1 MAVDDWIS
9 NLFQSEQTR
18 GLSGGLSASITLDES
33 NPFYN
38 YRLRRHQVSSD
49 IVSAP
54 LTIWTGNEVKDEDG
68 GLEEHLKSSLGQ
80 GVAEFTDVLL
90 ILSLEDYSRAADAA
104 DEPWPQMASKVLL
117 ERFET
122 FCRQENFSRRFVHR
136 PLSLRIL
143 CDGSADMGG
152 QSLGLSAGEFVTGL
166 LPNLYTGPVHGS
178 HPVLA
183 VYVNLP
189 GVWEGYQEVGRLY
202 SDQVLYTIGSSW
214 LDNFSHPSFREGA
227 LYRLNRNS
235 DGSFVHVVS
244 PDLQDQ
250 YQVIPQ
256 EQGEHSV
263 MTLATR
269 DGEPIAHLLL
279 ALLEGADVAQH
290 TSSTIPP
297 GQQPVSISEADF
309 LQSVSVIPNSPQD
322 RIFSLQERGVLL
334 QRVHFSNFMLGY
346 NVYLG
351 VHGELG
357 TNVENK
363 AATFQVRKRQVSLV
377 AHIDGVHVGEHPVP
391 VGEEFPIE
399 GDVIIDAN
407 GQKLEYKD
415 LRGLR
420 VERWPYVGEIRRPA
434 SSNYMM
440 WGNTYLVG
448 RSRDCRVVLPD
459 EPENA
464 NIVWKPSVGDGA
476 VIRSRTGDIPK
487 ARFYTDSIMVG
498 SEHASIQL
506 KTPDPVVIS
515 KNKSCFVYVRRGVA
529 VFPLYPTASG
539 KEPTEM
545 SLQPADEVLVG
556 NCLFHVGFTPVEE
569 GASVAPAPPVTLALQ
584 GEDATEKLSEEEAAH
599 LADLTPPTPHDIAH
613 AQGLGQGG
621 AAPEPLA
628 LAETGPDS
636 ILGEF
641 YDDEDDFADEVP
653 EDSAPVAEDATPV
666 NFDEEQTLPGTPAP
680 MNVMSQ
686 LAFEDEGLDLYEDE
700 EDYEEAPSVDV
711 PTPAPSAEEDMFAL
725 DFVDEEPSVDTPD
738 IEPSVDEEAFDL
750 DFGEEEPL
758 WTGPVDEEF
767 VVEMTPGEPLPV
779 VRSEAEEDASGDAD
793 GLVELEDEAPAI
805 ADEAPAIEPAVVPVE
820 AAPPVVATASP
831 DASDNLGTVVF
842 VDDAAAQFE
851 LGREMQLVLVGWVV
865 NGTVTF
871 GNHSG
876 ATLVLPENRIVPE
889 QQFEAVDYFQLKIRG
904 RKGHLKILEPN
915 ELRMEGA
922 PPTEMEYTNPE
933 GVVLDILRRDDTG
946 DEDFT
951 VRVEIIED
959 PSLPNPRARLLALD
973 VQDEL
978 AAALV
983 TRGLPKRSERRLQ
996 LGGISM
1002 SFTYTGDAVHIHDY
1016 LNDYKTD
1023 KGYNPFF
1030 VQRGDS
1036 RFVTAPEDGALIELE
1051 PGDHIIVGDVLYSLQ
1066 KN

>member
-38 YRLRRHQVSSD
+38 YRLRRHQVAGD
-49 IVSAP
+49 IIGAP
-54 LTIWTGNEVKDEDG
+54 LSIWTGNEAQDEGG
-68 GLEEHLKSSLGQ
+68 GLEEHLKTSLGQ

-104 DEPWPQMASKVLL
+104 DEPWPQMASQVLL
-117 ERFET
+117 ERFEI

-166 LPNLYTGPVHGS
+166 LPNLYTGPVQGS

-202 SDQVLYTIGSSW
+202 SDQVLYTIGNSW
-214 LDNFSHPSFREGA
+214 LDNFSHPSLKEGA

-279 ALLEGADVAQH
+279 ALLEGADMAKQSAATV
-290 TSSTIPP
+290 PP
-297 GQQPVSISEADF
+297 GQPQPMAISEADF

-351 VHGELG
+351 IHGELG

-377 AHIDGVHVGEHPVP
+377 AHIEGVHVGEHPVA

-440 WGNTYLVG
+440 WGNDYLLG

-459 EPENA
+459 EPENS

-498 SEHASIQL
+498 SEHAAIQL

-515 KNKSCFVYVRRGVA
+515 KNKSCFVYVRRGAA

-569 GASVAPAPPVTLALQ
+569 GASVAPAPAVTLALQ
-584 GEDATEKLSEEEAAH
+584 GEDATEKMSEEEAAH

-621 AAPEPLA
+621 AAPEPLF

-641 YDDEDDFADEVP
+641 YEDDEEMDERPVDAP
-653 EDSAPVAEDATPV
+653 LSSPDAEEPVA
-666 NFDEEQTLPGTPAP
+666 FDEEQTLPGTPAP
-680 MNVMSQ
+680 IASPAQV
-686 LAFEDEGLDLYEDE
+686 AFDDDALDLYEDE
-700 EDYEEAPSVDV
+700 EDYDDASV
-711 PTPAPSAEEDMFAL
+711 AEE
-725 DFVDEEPSVDTPD
+725 PD
-738 IEPSVDEEAFDL
+738 IEPSIEEDAFDL

-758 WTGPVDEEF
+758 WSGPVDEEF
-767 VVEMTPGEPLPV
+767 VVEMTPGDPLPV
-779 VRSEAEEDASGDAD
+779 IQADAD
-793 GLVELEDEAPAI
+793 DNAIEDVEGLVELEEGVQEPVSSVEEASQNAQAVEDEAPAEI
-805 ADEAPAIEPAVVPVE
+805 P
-820 AAPPVVATASP
+820 AAPPAEPPVEIPVPSDVLEESAASN
-831 DASDNLGTVVF
+831 SEESESLGTVVF
-842 VDDAAAQFE
+842 VDDAEAQFE
-851 LGREMQLVLVGWVV
+851 LGREMQLILVGWVV

-876 ATLVLPENRIVPE
+876 STLVLPENRIVPE
-889 QQFEAVDYFQLKIRG
+889 QQFRAVDYFQLKIRG
-904 RKGHLKILEPN
+904 RKGHLKILEPS
-915 ELRMEGA
+915 ELRMDGA
-922 PPTEMEYTNPE
+922 VPPQSDYPNPE
-933 GVVLDILRRDDTG
+933 GVVLDILRRDDAG
-946 DEDFT
+946 DEDFS

-983 TRGLPKRSERRLQ
+983 TRGLPKRSERRLE
-996 LGGISM
+996 LSGMAM
-1002 SFTYTGDAVHIHDY
+1002 SFTYTGEAVHIHDY
-1016 LNDYKTD
+1016 LDDYKTD
-1023 KGYNPFF
+1023 NGYNPFF
-1030 VQRGDS
+1030 IQRGES
-1036 RFVTAPEDGALIELE
+1036 RFVTAPEDGALIELV

-1066 KN
+1066 KS